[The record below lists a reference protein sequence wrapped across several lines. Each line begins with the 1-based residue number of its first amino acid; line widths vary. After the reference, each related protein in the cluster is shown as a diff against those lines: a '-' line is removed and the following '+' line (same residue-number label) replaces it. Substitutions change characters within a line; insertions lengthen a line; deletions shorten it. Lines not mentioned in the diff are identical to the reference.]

1 MNITK
6 ENEEV
11 KKHIDKLKKD
21 GVLKGLKNN
30 IFFKLVNK

>member
-11 KKHIDKLKKD
+11 KIHIEKLKKD
-21 GVLKGLKNN
+21 KTLKGLKNN
-30 IFFKLVNK
+30 IFFKIVNN